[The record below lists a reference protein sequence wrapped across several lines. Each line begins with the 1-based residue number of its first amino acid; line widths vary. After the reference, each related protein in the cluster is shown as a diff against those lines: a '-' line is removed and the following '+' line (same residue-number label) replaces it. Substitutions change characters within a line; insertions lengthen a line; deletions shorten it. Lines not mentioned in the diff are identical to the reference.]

1 MFRLENPHSESFQKF
16 LRAQGPLRLRFT
28 ETIAEGGGEV
38 PLWVDD
44 LTAPKVAVHTG
55 RGWLAPLGRPE
66 AVLANLG
73 DLERL
78 SAQMEESDGY
88 LKFSSVSLEVQKAL
102 ERRRKLIRGSPVG
115 MFILEKKDFR
125 PVFSTHEIESLNTED
140 AKTLAENS
148 PYDQGE
154 EYALARIRNAPTT
167 AIRIGGELASYMV
180 VHANGSI
187 GMLHTMDRFRGQGLA
202 RVVVSA
208 LVEAQFDRAR
218 AAYCYIVEGNEAS
231 ERVFESVG
239 FRRVMDVYWS
249 AFERRDSAS

>member
-1 MFRLENPHSESFQKF
+1 MRIT
-16 LRAQGPLRLRFT
+16 G
-28 ETIAEGGGEV
+28 TIAEGGREV

-44 LTAPKVAVHTG
+44 LAAPQMVVNTG

-66 AVLANLG
+66 AILAKLEG
-73 DLERL
+73 MERL

-88 LKFSSVSLEVQKAL
+88 LKFSSIPLEVQKAV

-115 MFILEKKDFR
+115 MYILEKKDFR
-125 PVFSTHEIESLNTED
+125 PVFSTHRIESLKIED

-154 EYALARIRNAPTT
+154 EYALARIQSAPTA

-187 GMLHTMDRFRGQGLA
+187 GMLHTMEHFRGQGLA

-208 LVEAQFDRAR
+208 QVEAQIAR
-218 AAYCYIVEGNEAS
+218 GREAYCYIVEGNEAS

-239 FRRVMDVYWS
+239 FKRVMDVYWS
-249 AFERRDSAS
+249 AFERCDTAS

>member
-16 LRAQGPLRLRFT
+16 LREQGLLRLRFS
-28 ETIAEGGGEV
+28 EAIAEGGES
-38 PLWVDD
+38 LAIWVDD
-44 LTAPKVAVHTG
+44 LTTPKVAVNTG

-66 AVLANLG
+66 AILANLG
-73 DLERL
+73 DMERL
-78 SAQMEESDGY
+78 SAQMEESEGY
-88 LKFSSVSLEVQKAL
+88 LKFSSIPHEVQKAV

-125 PVFSTHEIESLNTED
+125 PVFSSHRIESLKTED

-154 EYALARIRNAPTT
+154 EYALARIRNAPTA
-167 AIRIGGELASYMV
+167 AIRIEGELASYMV

-187 GMLHTMDRFRGQGLA
+187 GMLHTMDQFRGQGLA

-208 LVEAQFDRAR
+208 LVEAQFDRGR
-218 AAYCYIVEGNEAS
+218 EAYCYIVEGNEAS
-231 ERVFESVG
+231 ERVFEGVG
-239 FRRVMDVYWS
+239 FKRVMDVYWS
-249 AFERRDSAS
+249 AFERREVES

>member
-1 MFRLENPHSESFQKF
+1 MFRVENPGSESFQKF
-16 LRAQGPLRLRFT
+16 LQEQGTLKVRFT
-28 ETIAEGGGEV
+28 ETIAEGGGDA
-38 PLWVDD
+38 PIWVDD
-44 LTAPKVAVHTG
+44 LAAPKVAVITG

-66 AVLANLG
+66 AVLANLA
-73 DLERL
+73 DMERL

-88 LKFSSVSLEVQKAL
+88 LKFSSVPPDVQKAV
-102 ERRRKLIRGSPVG
+102 ERQRKLIRASPVG

-125 PVFSTHEIESLNTED
+125 PVFSTHKIESLNIGD

-154 EYALARIRNAPTT
+154 EYALARIRNSPTA

-187 GMLHTMDRFRGQGLA
+187 GMLHTMEHFRGQGLA

-208 LVEAQFDRAR
+208 LVEAQFAR
-218 AAYCYIVEGNEAS
+218 GREAYCYIVEGNEAS

-249 AFERRDSAS
+249 AFERHETTP

>member
-1 MFRLENPHSESFQKF
+1 MIRLENPGSESFQNF
-16 LRAQGPLRLRFT
+16 LREQGPLKVRFT
-28 ETIAEGGGEV
+28 EAIAEMGEAI

-44 LTAPKVAVHTG
+44 LAAPRMAVHTG

-66 AVLANLG
+66 AILAKLEG
-73 DLERL
+73 MERL
-78 SAQMEESDGY
+78 SAQMEESEGY
-88 LKFSSVSLEVQKAL
+88 LKFSSVSTEVQKAV

-115 MFILEKKDFR
+115 MFILDKRDFR
-125 PVFSTHEIESLNTED
+125 PVFSTHRIESLKTGD

-154 EYALARIRNAPTT
+154 EYALARIQSAPTA
-167 AIRIGGELASYMV
+167 AIRIDGELASYMV

-187 GMLHTMDRFRGQGLA
+187 GMLHTMDHFRGQGLA

-208 LVEAQFDRAR
+208 LVEAQFTRGR

-249 AFERRDSAS
+249 AFERFDAAS

>member
-16 LRAQGPLRLRFT
+16 LRAQGPLRVRFT
-28 ETIAEGGGEV
+28 ETIAEGGGES
-38 PLWVDD
+38 PIWVDD

-66 AVLANLG
+66 VVLANLG
-73 DLERL
+73 GMDRL

-88 LKFSSVSLEVQKAL
+88 LKFSSVTLEVQKAV
-102 ERRRKLIRGSPVG
+102 ERRRKLIRASPVG
-115 MFILEKKDFR
+115 MFILDKKDFR

-208 LVEAQFDRAR
+208 LVEAQFKRGR
-218 AAYCYIVEGNEAS
+218 QAYCYIVAGNEAS

-239 FRRVMDVYWS
+239 FKKVMDVYWS
-249 AFERRDSAS
+249 AFERHEA

>member
-1 MFRLENPHSESFQKF
+1 LIRLENPRSESIQKF
-16 LRAQGPLRLRFT
+16 LRAQGPLGMRIT
-28 ETIAEGGGEV
+28 GTIAEGGREV

-44 LTAPKVAVHTG
+44 LTAPQMVVNTG

-66 AVLANLG
+66 ALLAKLG
-73 DLERL
+73 DMERL

-88 LKFSSVSLEVQKAL
+88 LKFSSLSLDVQKAV
-102 ERRRKLIRGSPVG
+102 ERRRKLIRASPVG

-125 PVFSTHEIESLNTED
+125 PVFSTHRVESLNPKD

-154 EYALARIRNAPTT
+154 EYALARITNAPTA
-167 AIRIGGELASYMV
+167 AIRIEGELASYIV

-187 GMLHTMDRFRGQGLA
+187 GMLHTMDHFRGQGLA

-208 LVEAQFDRAR
+208 LVEAQFAR
-218 AAYCYIVEGNEAS
+218 GREAYCYIVEGNEAS

-239 FRRVMDVYWS
+239 FKRVMDVYWS
-249 AFERRDSAS
+249 AFERREAAP

>member
-16 LRAQGPLRLRFT
+16 LRAQGPLRVRFT
-28 ETIAEGGGEV
+28 ETIAEGGGES
-38 PLWVDD
+38 PFWVDD
-44 LTAPKVAVHTG
+44 LTAPQMAVNTG

-73 DLERL
+73 DMERL

-88 LKFSSVSLEVQKAL
+88 LKFSSVTVEVQKAV
-102 ERRRKLIRGSPVG
+102 EKRRKLIRASPVG
-115 MFILEKKDFR
+115 MFILDKKDFR

-208 LVEAQFDRAR
+208 LVEAQFKRGR
-218 AAYCYIVEGNEAS
+218 QAYCYIVEGNEAS